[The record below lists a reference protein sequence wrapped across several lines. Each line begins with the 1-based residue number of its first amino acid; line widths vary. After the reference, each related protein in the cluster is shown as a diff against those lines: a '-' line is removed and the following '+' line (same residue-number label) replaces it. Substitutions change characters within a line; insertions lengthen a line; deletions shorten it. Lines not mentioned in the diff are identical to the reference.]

1 MWWLCGAVLFLALLV
16 VFALG
21 ALIGDIRMYDDME

>member
-1 MWWLCGAVLFLALLV
+1 MTDILV

-21 ALIGDIRMYDDME
+21 VFFGAFGMVLFLSLTGDL

>member
-1 MWWLCGAVLFLALLV
+1 MTELHV

-21 ALIGDIRMYDDME
+21 VFFGAFWMILFLALTGDL

>member
-1 MWWLCGAVLFLALLV
+1 MIDLLV

-21 ALIGDIRMYDDME
+21 VFFGAFGMVLFLALTGDI

>member
-1 MWWLCGAVLFLALLV
+1 MTDLLV

-21 ALIGDIRMYDDME
+21 VFFGAFGMILFLSLTGDL

>member
-1 MWWLCGAVLFLALLV
+1 MTDLLV

-21 ALIGDIRMYDDME
+21 VFFGAFGMVLFLALTDDI